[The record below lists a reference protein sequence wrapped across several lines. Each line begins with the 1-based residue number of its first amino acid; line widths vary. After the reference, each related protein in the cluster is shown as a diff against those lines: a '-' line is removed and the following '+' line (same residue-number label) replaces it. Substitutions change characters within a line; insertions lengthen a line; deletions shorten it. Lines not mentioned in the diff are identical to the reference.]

1 MSIEAI
7 EEQVRQE
14 LRQQATHMQ
23 VPAEL
28 TWRVR
33 NSFWKFQ
40 QEQKKRGNGKVVQGT
55 KATRL
60 KSKPLLAAALA
71 GLIVLPT
78 GAFAYSYMND
88 DLYGSFDQF
97 KKVASIATKDMYM
110 QFAMKLSG
118 AKSQLGAEDYAK
130 FIELLKAR
138 NVFVFEFGDKYGHI
152 NYDAMPVEKRASV
165 KAINV
170 ALQPYFEKL
179 NHQKQSSTVLTP
191 AEFDQYIEADMTY
204 TSILAQTGHDN
215 SLPVVAKLPRPYQ
228 ERFANAQKV
237 LNDVNRKLSIHVD
250 TPWEAKAKAVL
261 DAADYEKFQ
270 DELQQMS
277 DLSEQYG
284 IQEANLPPL
293 IDYDNLPASVRAEAK
308 QLIEVDTTYRER
320 IAKWKLSKEVLS
332 PAEYDRYIEAKMDLE
347 TVSAKSHQAEVN
359 GHTINPDTLPAPLRE
374 RFVQAKQVMDDV
386 EKKLSAK

>member
-40 QEQKKRGNGKVVQGT
+40 QEQKKKGNGKVVQST

-191 AEFDQYIEADMTY
+191 AEFDQYIE
-204 TSILAQTGHDN
+204 
-215 SLPVVAKLPRPYQ
+215 
-228 ERFANAQKV
+228 
-237 LNDVNRKLSIHVD
+237 
-250 TPWEAKAKAVL
+250 
-261 DAADYEKFQ
+261 
-270 DELQQMS
+270 
-277 DLSEQYG
+277 
-284 IQEANLPPL
+284 
-293 IDYDNLPASVRAEAK
+293 
-308 QLIEVDTTYRER
+308 
-320 IAKWKLSKEVLS
+320 
-332 PAEYDRYIEAKMDLE
+332 
-347 TVSAKSHQAEVN
+347 
-359 GHTINPDTLPAPLRE
+359 
-374 RFVQAKQVMDDV
+374 
-386 EKKLSAK
+386 